1 MLGGG
6 LGRAE
11 KRAPLPGSDVRLLLE
26 LSVSSELAMHVAAAL
41 GALGG
46 VGVTYG
52 RGGGIA
58 PRRV

>member
-1 MLGGG
+1 M
-6 LGRAE
+6 
-11 KRAPLPGSDVRLLLE
+11 E